1 MFLFRLESAMPSPR
15 NGAMAY
21 CTQFLLIVAASC
33 DEFSVLSQQTGL
45 ANVYCF
51 EYQDTAREFCCLTQ
65 HGRFLGLIRQPCDQG
80 NQSTL
85 E

>member
-1 MFLFRLESAMPSPR
+1 MPGPR

-51 EYQDTAREFCCLTQ
+51 EYQDTAREFCCLNQ
-65 HGRFLGLIRQPCDQG
+65 HGRFLELIQQTCDQG
-80 NQSTL
+80 DQSTQ